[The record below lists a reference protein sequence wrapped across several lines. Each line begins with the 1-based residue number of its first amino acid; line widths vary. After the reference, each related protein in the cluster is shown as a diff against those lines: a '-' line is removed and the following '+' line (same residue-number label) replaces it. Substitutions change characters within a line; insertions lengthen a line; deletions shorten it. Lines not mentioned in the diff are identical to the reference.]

1 MAIDYNEDMDF
12 DPIRWQRFIQA
23 KFVEWRGETRSSLSD
38 FAAQCRVSPQVM
50 SNWYL
55 GKLKRRPSA
64 DTYVPLID
72 LYGIEVYEA
81 LDMPMP
87 ETNPLDQLPSD
98 FRDRLTTAMLEIAQE
113 LNARSLDTE
122 SPEAEEISR
131 TILSKYGFT
140 VNSIDRTAGTF

>member
-1 MAIDYNEDMDF
+1 MIYMDF

-81 LDMPMP
+81 LDMPLP
-87 ETNPLDQLPSD
+87 ETNPLDQLPPD
-98 FRDRLTTAMLEIAQE
+98 LRTRLTKAMLEIAHE

-122 SPEAEEISR
+122 SPEAAAIAR
-131 TILSKYGFT
+131 AVLSKYGFT
-140 VNSIDRTAGTF
+140 VNSISSAAKR

>member
-1 MAIDYNEDMDF
+1 MIWKDWVTEQYLQWRRDKPGRAGSAASFAREIGF
-12 DPIRWQRFIQA
+12 DPQILSSWMN
-23 KFVEWRGETRSSLSD
+23 RGSTPREAETIS
-38 FAAQCRVSPQVM
+38 
-50 SNWYL
+50 
-55 GKLKRRPSA
+55 KLINYFGPVI
-64 DTYVPLID
+64 Y
-72 LYGIEVYEA
+72 EV
-81 LDMPMP
+81 LDIPKP